1 MGLREALQ
9 TYGTQ
14 LTTEEAPEKLGR
26 REINLFAYYELS
38 SSWGEF
44 NKLVMQTRNGQ
55 NDPILEPLSENTLTT
70 LLEMQRRDLLT
81 TLEFYQVN
89 LNHLSSWLATAR
101 EEVEQAARVIQSAH
115 HAATGRLML

>member
-14 LTTEEAPEKLGR
+14 LTTEEAQEKLGR